1 MKKRLILSIF
11 ILASYSLFADME
23 VERGYGNLEFVTKY
37 SNFSTNDKDF
47 NFIKEMHKY
56 IENQNDYLYQESNTL
71 DIDKDLV
78 IRPYF
83 ITEQRKKYNNI
94 GGGLSIFHSYEQGVY
109 IGLNAEGRKIT
120 FKPEDEKEKKITA
133 NRGTFRVFY
142 NKIEDEKNFLISP
155 YYTFDNL
162 KGIRNRVVGIYAK
175 QEIPL
180 NLAKFNLIENG
191 LKGYLEI
198 DTHRISVQ
206 KPKEKNS
213 KEKFE
218 NKNDSIN
225 GTIGLIYSPEAYE
238 YKDFK
243 LKTKASIG
251 YNKEFLEKR
260 KYKTFNEKDDN
271 TDNLKA
277 KVNLDFEYKNI
288 NLGIEDVY
296 TKSLNSKN
304 YENKVS
310 AKITYRF

>member
-56 IENQNDYLYQESNTL
+56 IENQNDFLYQESNTL

-120 FKPEDEKEKKITA
+120 FKPEE
-133 NRGTFRVFY
+133 
-142 NKIEDEKNFLISP
+142 EKNFLISP

-310 AKITYRF
+310 AKIIYRF